1 MDININLD
9 GNAENY
15 EAIKND
21 MEMFKI
27 KSLYQY
33 HKGYISEIML
43 KNNIMYTDSYLEII
57 KKTFKELN
65 LSKRDLELALYDFS
79 LEEEIYLDQR
89 PLGKLTR
96 DILDFFN
103 DKVNSKSKGRYLK

>member
-27 KSLYQY
+27 KSLYQH

-65 LSKRDLELALYDFS
+65 LSKKRS
-79 LEEEIYLDQR
+79 RIS
-89 PLGKLTR
+89 
-96 DILDFFN
+96 II
-103 DKVNSKSKGRYLK
+103 